1 MTKTKNKFIK
11 IKSNSINKNCTIKPT
26 KLRTEFEILIR
37 KLGYIDRSAIHPRK
51 EKIRNQ
57 INYTCQDGSAMGVFC
72 FLIPFLTKKS
82 YIYIDFKYLK
92 WINDPY
98 LELKIKTLCN
108 YIKLEEKTR
117 IGEVG
122 WEVIYTK
129 NPDEFTMKEKVKII
143 FDLFQKMTSMLKEG
157 AFNYNPRTGDILA
170 SRPYG
175 PKINEGFTNSSIII
189 GTNQR
194 GRVAQRFGFG
204 ETKQNEFQYARYD
217 ENKNLIP
224 T

>member
-1 MTKTKNKFIK
+1 MKTTKNKIIK
-11 IKSNSINKNCTIKPT
+11 IKSSRKKQSI
-26 KLRTEFEILIR
+26 KLPELRLEFERLIR
-37 KLGYIDRSAIHPRK
+37 KLGYRDRSPIYPRE

-57 INYTCQDGSAMGVFC
+57 INYMCQDGSAMGIFC
-72 FLIPFLTKKS
+72 FLIPFRTKKS
-82 YIYIDFKYLK
+82 YIFIDFKYLK

-98 LELKIKTLCN
+98 LELKIKTLAE

-129 NPDEFTMKEKVKII
+129 NPDQFTLKEKVKIV
-143 FDLFQKMTSMLKEG
+143 FDLFQRMSLMLKDG
-157 AFNYNPRTGDILA
+157 AFKFTPQTGDILA

-175 PKINEGFTNSSIII
+175 PKINEGFTDSSIIE

-204 ETKQNEFQYARYD
+204 SVKQNDFQYARYD
-217 ENKNLIP
+217 ENGTLNPI
-224 T
+224 

>member
-1 MTKTKNKFIK
+1 MKIANKIIK
-11 IKSNSINKNCTIKPT
+11 IKSRQKKQTIKLP
-26 KLRTEFEILIR
+26 KLRLEFERLIR
-37 KLGYIDRSAIHPRK
+37 KLGYRDRSPIHKRK
-51 EKIRNQ
+51 DRIRNQ
-57 INYTCQDGSAMGVFC
+57 INYMCQDGSAMGIFC

-98 LELKIKTLCN
+98 LELKIKTLAE

-129 NPDEFTMKEKVKII
+129 NPDQFTLKEKVKII
-143 FDLFQKMTSMLKEG
+143 FDLFQRMTLMLEKG
-157 AFNYNPRTGDILA
+157 AFKFTPQPGDILA

-175 PKINEGFTNSSIII
+175 PKINEGFTNSSIIE

-204 ETKQNEFQYARYD
+204 SVKQNDFQYARYD
-217 ENKNLIP
+217 ENGNLNPI
-224 T
+224 